1 MKYNKNNIKKYK
13 GKVVSINYSF
23 SKDKII
29 YKNNLSGV
37 ITAITTKHILFI
49 VNNDNPEII
58 LNYSQ
63 LIDVIILKK
72 NNIRSTIRNLLN
84 K

>member
-23 SKDKII
+23 SKDKIT

-49 VNNDNPEII
+49 VNNDDLEII